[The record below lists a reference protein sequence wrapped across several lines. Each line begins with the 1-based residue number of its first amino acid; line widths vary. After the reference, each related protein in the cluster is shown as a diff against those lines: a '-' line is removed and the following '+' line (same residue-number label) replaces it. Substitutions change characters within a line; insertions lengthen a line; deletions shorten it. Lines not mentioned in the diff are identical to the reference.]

1 VLVIDTSGLVAF
13 FDSSDAHHHRASAVV
28 GADDGPFLVSPY
40 VVAEL
45 DDLVATRRGV
55 HQELAVL
62 SELSSGAWELPA
74 FGPADLAE
82 ARDVIDRYRDLEIG
96 AADASLVV
104 LARRYRTNR
113 LLTLDR
119 RHFSV
124 VRTADG
130 RAFDLLPELSGT

>member
-1 VLVIDTSGLVAF
+1 MLIVDTSGLVAF
-13 FDSSDAHHHRASAVV
+13 FDSSDTHHRRVSAVV

-40 VVAEL
+40 VFAEL
-45 DDLVATRRGV
+45 DYLVATRRGL

-62 SELSSGAWELPA
+62 SELSSGGWELPA

-82 ARDVIDRYRDLEIG
+82 ARDVVDRYRDLEIG

-104 LARRYRTNR
+104 LARRYRTKR

-124 VRTADG
+124 VRAADG
-130 RAFDLLPELSGT
+130 SPFELLPD